1 MLYSRSLLAV
11 HLNYNSYSVPD
22 TVLGV
27 EQPYSGGGENYTIP
41 AVTGCTEF
49 SHPLP
54 QIHVNQEH
62 QNITLFGNRVFADVD
77 S

>member
-1 MLYSRSLLAV
+1 MLYNRSLLAI
-11 HLNYNSYSVPD
+11 HFKYNSYYVPD

-27 EQPYSGGGENYTIP
+27 EQPYSEGENYTIP
-41 AVTGCTEF
+41 AVMGCTEF

-54 QIHVNQEH
+54 QIHMLE
-62 QNITLFGNRVFADVD
+62 